1 MFGIDHLGFI
11 ILAVNPFCGGKDMF
25 DLFRLELLKSKGGF
39 MERTRS
45 KNNLH
50 RKPFLKNYL
59 YFFLSF
65 F

>member
-11 ILAVNPFCGGKDMF
+11 ILAVNPLCGGEDKF
-25 DLFRLELLKSKGGF
+25 DLFRLELLKSIGRFHRKY
-39 MERTRS
+39 ES
-45 KNNLH
+45 KKNMH
-50 RKPFLKNYL
+50 GKPFLKNYL